1 MNFIFRIE
9 IHFNVLIVLM
19 QNIIHLVKVHYGRI
33 NNSIYSK
40 LIFFVIFREIFIKTD
55 NYIGGVFFADLLK
68 VIFPFFLNIK
78 IKSIFSFQGSYI

>member
-9 IHFNVLIVLM
+9 IHSNVLIVLM

-33 NNSIYSK
+33 KNSIYSK

-68 VIFPFFLNIK
+68 VIFSFFLNIK